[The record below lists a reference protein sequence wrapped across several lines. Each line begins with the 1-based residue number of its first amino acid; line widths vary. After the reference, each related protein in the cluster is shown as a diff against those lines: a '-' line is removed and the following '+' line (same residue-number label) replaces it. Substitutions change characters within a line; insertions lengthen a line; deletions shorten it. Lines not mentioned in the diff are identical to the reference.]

1 MEKLKTNELSLGLN
15 QTLRNDLVD
24 NFEKIQKG
32 VDSQSDSLNKQILDM
47 LGNVS
52 PQDQNEV
59 TQARIDA
66 NGKKYDTLKG
76 RTDATQATAETAL
89 SEERDTSVEV
99 QDARTNSS
107 SKTYPTLKERMD
119 NQEND
124 LNNSINNKLSQISVI
139 PETFANLS
147 ALQSTYPNGKTGL
160 FVTADTGH
168 KYIWANGTWTD
179 SGIYQAVGIANRSI
193 KKDMLEFNTSIS
205 ILFPSSDKPLNFD
218 STLNT
223 LTIPTPTNIIV
234 RGSEQYTIPAQ
245 TFSLTNDTGK
255 NHYIVY
261 DTTTNN
267 LDLGDRSPI
276 DDSKVVIGGVRDKMY
291 YLNGPYTVDGFY
303 PYGNDRQ
310 AFYSIYSNSTG
321 ITVNTVDKTI
331 DLKGLY
337 FNYGTKSMWM
347 PDKNF
352 AYVTN
357 SVLYV
362 YYNIK
367 NNEIQ
372 AEQPPIN
379 TTSDRILLGWIRP
392 GDSTYSL
399 NISEKQIKFTPF
411 VPGNEYLNT
420 LPNIIGLG
428 DSITAGYVPNASLN
442 GGWPTILSQNVG
454 ITVYNEGVSSATIQ
468 NGSANDSISFVNR
481 SATIDFS
488 RANDVVIFGGTN
500 DFAQNLPIGNISD
513 NTSNS
518 LYGAMNIIFS
528 KIYASNPNAK
538 VYIVLPMWRARITGG
553 NVDVETTPN
562 SIGLLLKDYC
572 EALKN
577 VANKYNVPYLDA
589 YHNMGINSINSTNWL
604 SDGLHPNDIGY
615 AHLANLIGNFV
626 KINQ

>member
-1 MEKLKTNELSLGLN
+1 MTDENEIKKDTVDYRDPTPFDDTKLNSISEISKGIRHKLYGKDTREALAQQGEALVKLMQETGGNQSAEVIAARGGHELLSMREDAQDNAIVTAQSTANDKFDTN
-15 QTLRNDLVD
+15 
-24 NFEKIQKG
+24 
-32 VDSQSDSLNKQILDM
+32 
-47 LGNVS
+47 
-52 PQDQNEV
+52 
-59 TQARIDA
+59 QAES
-66 NGKKYDTLKG
+66 YLKSI
-76 RTDATQATAETAL
+76 TAL
-89 SEERDTSVEV
+89 
-99 QDARTNSS
+99 
-107 SKTYPTLKERMD
+107 
-119 NQEND
+119 
-124 LNNSINNKLSQISVI
+124 
-139 PETFANLS
+139 PETFANL
-147 ALQSTYPNGKTGL
+147 AAIKAKYPNGSNGIM
-160 FVTADTGH
+160 VTADTGH
-168 KYIWANGTWTD
+168 KYIWANGLWTD
-179 SGIYQAVGIANRSI
+179 SGIYQSVGVADKSI
-193 KKDMLEFNTSIS
+193 KNNMLAYNTSIG
-205 ILFPSSDKPLNFD
+205 IVFPSGDKPLNFNT
-218 STLNT
+218 SAHT
-223 LTIPTPTNIIV
+223 LTIPATSNIIV
-234 RGSEQYTIPAQ
+234 RGAEQYSIPAQ
-245 TFSLTNDTGK
+245 TFSLTNAVGN

-261 DTTTNN
+261 DTITGNLGLFNN
-267 LDLGDRSPI
+267 SPI
-276 DDSKVVIGGVRDKMY
+276 DDTKVVIGGVRDLMCY
-291 YLNGPYTVDGFY
+291 INGPYTVDGFC

-310 AFYSIYSNSTG
+310 AFYNIYSNSTG

-337 FNYGTKSMWM
+337 FNYGTKSMRM

-357 SVLYV
+357 SVLHV

-372 AEQPPIN
+372 AEQPPIK

-428 DSITAGYVPNASLN
+428 DSITAGYVPNTSLN

-513 NTSNS
+513 DTPNS
-518 LYGAMNIIFS
+518 LCGAMNIIFS

-615 AHLANLIGNFV
+615 AHLAKLIGNFV

>member
-1 MEKLKTNELSLGLN
+1 MDKLITNLDTNLGPV
-15 QTLRNDLVD
+15 LREQLDT
-24 NFEKIQKG
+24 NFQKIQNG
-32 VDSQSDSLNKQILDM
+32 VDGQLDSLNKQIEAM
-47 LGNVS
+47 LGDV
-52 PQDQNEV
+52 PLQDKNEV

-66 NGKKYDTLKG
+66 NNVAYSTLKGRLDVNQTTADTALKEERLTGIEVQTARSNSFGKSYDTLK
-76 RTDATQATAETAL
+76 
-89 SEERDTSVEV
+89 ERLDDTE
-99 QDARTNSS
+99 ANLTNNMNA
-107 SKTYPTLKERMD
+107 K
-119 NQEND
+119 
-124 LNNSINNKLSQISVI
+124 IAQISSV

-168 KYIWANGTWTD
+168 KYIWANSTWTD
-179 SGIYQAVGIANRSI
+179 AGFYQSVGVADKSI
-193 KKDMLEFNTSIS
+193 QSNMLAYNTSIG
-205 ILFPSSDKPLNFD
+205 IVFPSGDKPLDFN
-218 STLNT
+218 TTAHT
-223 LTIPTPTNIIV
+223 LTIPSPSNIVV
-234 RGSEQYTIPAQ
+234 RGSEQYSIPAQ
-245 TFSLTNDTGK
+245 TFSLTNAIGN

-261 DTTTNN
+261 DTITAN
-267 LDLGDRSPI
+267 LGLFDSAKI
-276 DDSKVVIGGVRDKMY
+276 DDTKVVIGGVRNLMCY
-291 YLNGPYTVDGFY
+291 INGPYTVDGFN
-303 PYGNDRQ
+303 PYGNDHQ
-310 AFYSIYSNSTG
+310 AYYSIYSSGSG
-321 ITVNTVDKTI
+321 ITVDTTNKTI
-331 DLKGLY
+331 NLNGLF
-337 FNYGTKSMWM
+337 FNYGRLNVPLTNKSITYNTDG
-347 PDKNF
+347 PLF
-352 AYVTN
+352 
-357 SVLYV
+357 V
-362 YYNIK
+362 YYNTVSK
-367 NNEIQ
+367 EIQ
-372 AEQPPIN
+372 MEMPPIN
-379 TTSDRILLGWIRP
+379 TTSDRVFLGWIRP
-392 GDSTYSL
+392 WNSTYSL
-399 NISEKQIKFTPF
+399 NVSEKQIKFTP
-411 VPGNEYLNT
+411 VLPGNEYLNT

-481 SATIDFS
+481 SAKIDFS

-513 NTSNS
+513 NTPNS

-528 KIYASNPNAK
+528 KIYAGNPNAK

-589 YHNMGINSINSTNWL
+589 YHNMGINSINSKNWL

-615 AHLANLIGNFV
+615 AHLARLIGNFV

>member
-1 MEKLKTNELSLGLN
+1 M
-15 QTLRNDLVD
+15 VD
-24 NFEKIQKG
+24 RDT
-32 VDSQSDSLNKQILDM
+32 VD
-47 LGNVS
+47 
-52 PQDQNEV
+52 
-59 TQARIDA
+59 
-66 NGKKYDTLKG
+66 Y
-76 RTDATQATAETAL
+76 
-89 SEERDTSVEV
+89 RDTSSFDDSSLQDVQTIKSAILHKQYGKDVRSALSQLPDSLIKLFGDTGGNSNAEVEEARGEFETLGLHEQAQNAGIDKVTAEV
-99 QDARTNSS
+99 QNARTNSS
-107 SKTYPTLKERMD
+107 SQIFPTLKERID
-119 NQEND
+119 NQESKIDNRID
-124 LNNSINNKLSQISVI
+124 NKLAQISSV
-139 PETFANLS
+139 PETFANLA
-147 ALQSTYPNGKTGL
+147 ALKNTYPNGRTGI

-168 KYIWANGTWTD
+168 KYIWANNMWNDAGV
-179 SGIYQAVGIANRSI
+179 YQSVGIADSSVKNN
-193 KKDMLEFNTSIS
+193 MLANNTSIG
-205 ILFPSSDKPLNFD
+205 IVFPSGDNPLNFN
-218 STLNT
+218 TAAHT
-223 LTIPTPTNIIV
+223 LTIQTSINIVV
-234 RGSEQYTIPAQ
+234 RGSNQYSVPAQ
-245 TFSLTNDTGK
+245 TLSLKNAVGN

-261 DTTTNN
+261 DTITGN
-267 LDLGDRSPI
+267 LGLFDGATI
-276 DDSKVVIGGVRDKMY
+276 DDTKVIIGGVRDLIFY
-291 YLNGPYTVDGFY
+291 INGPYTVDGFY

-310 AFYSIYSNSTG
+310 AYYSIYSNGSG
-321 ITVNTVDKTI
+321 ITVDTTNKTI
-331 DLKGLY
+331 NLNGLF
-337 FNYGTKSMWM
+337 FNYGSLNIPLTNKSITYNTDG
-347 PDKNF
+347 PLF
-352 AYVTN
+352 
-357 SVLYV
+357 V
-362 YYNIK
+362 YYNAVSK
-367 NNEIQ
+367 EIQ
-372 AEQPPIN
+372 MEMPPIN
-379 TTSDRILLGWIRP
+379 TTSDRVFLGWIRP
-392 GDSTYSL
+392 LNATYSL
-399 NISEKQIKFTPF
+399 NVSEKQIKFTP
-411 VPGNEYLNT
+411 VLPDNEYLST

-513 NTSNS
+513 NTPNS

-626 KINQ
+626 KTKQ